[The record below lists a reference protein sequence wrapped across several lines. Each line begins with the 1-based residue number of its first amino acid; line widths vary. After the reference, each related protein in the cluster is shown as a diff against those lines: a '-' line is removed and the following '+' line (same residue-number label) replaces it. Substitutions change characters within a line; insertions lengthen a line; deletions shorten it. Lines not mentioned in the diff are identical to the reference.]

1 MLKITHLTF
10 PDLRLAVR
18 DAHKLRGYFGRVF
31 QEYSPLLH
39 NHLENGGVRYGYPLV
54 QYKVID
60 GIPMLLGIN
69 EGATLLLDLFL
80 RIKVISSQWEKSIRI
95 DYTQLLAELPFVLPD
110 SIEPYLD
117 QLDGARLCLNLD
129 ITKKLPSQSLYPYL
143 TTLFLFSLLLA
154 ADKGDM
160 MLHDR
165 TVIS

>member
-80 RIKVISSQWEKSIRI
+80 RIKVIDINERSYALRTKNLECQEAEITYSEKLWR
-95 DYTQLLAELPFVLPD
+95 YRFATLFMP
-110 SIEPYLD
+110 
-117 QLDGARLCLNLD
+117 
-129 ITKKLPSQSLYPYL
+129 LPSCQKNVN
-143 TTLFLFSLLLA
+143 T
-154 ADKGDM
+154 
-160 MLHDR
+160 
-165 TVIS
+165 